1 MKNLKYTLIVVAGL
15 LYTVNVSAQES
26 KTSFFESS
34 AETAASPGTGGGGS
48 DEVDVDPAPINDYLP
63 LLLVGGLA
71 VAFYNR
77 KKLGL
82 VKN

>member
-1 MKNLKYTLIVVAGL
+1 MKNLKYTLIVIAAL
-15 LYTVNVSAQES
+15 IYTSNLTAQKSEI
-26 KTSFFESS
+26 SFFENP
-34 AETAASPGTGGGGS
+34 AETAASPGTGGGGT
-48 DEVDVDPAPINDYLP
+48 DEEDVDPAPINDYLP